1 MKMIHQ
7 LFSACVALMG
17 LMANAI
23 GFETSETMTGAIK
36 VWSVGTWRLA
46 RIVDPG
52 RKWDLFCWRSS
63 TLPEARI
70 KALELH
76 KQVVRA
82 WARAETTRVLLR
94 VAVAKADA
102 INQAREV
109 RDPVS
114 LSYALCDEAV
124 LVPVQDELLRRH
136 GPAVETV
143 EQKQQ
148 VA

>member
-7 LFSACVALMG
+7 LFSAVWAVMSM
-17 LMANAI
+17 MANAI
-23 GFETSETMTGAIK
+23 GFETSETMTGTIK
-36 VWSVGTWRLA
+36 VWSVGTLRLA

-52 RKWDLFCWRSS
+52 RKWDLFCWRSK
-63 TLPEARI
+63 TLGEARI

-76 KQVVRA
+76 QQVVRA
-82 WARAETTRVLLR
+82 WARAETTRVLMR
-94 VAVAKADA
+94 IAMAKAEA
-102 INQAREV
+102 INQAREA

-114 LSYALCDEAV
+114 LSYALCDQAV

-136 GPAVETV
+136 GPAVAV
-143 EQKQQ
+143 EGKQQ